1 MTHKR
6 SHLGWLLPVL
16 VATAAVWPTV
26 SRAQSDAID
35 PEAVK
40 LLRRSTDYVAGLK
53 EFRVDVSSAIEAVVS
68 TGEKLQFDSH
78 VVSTVRR
85 PDKLRVE
92 RVGEIVNQ
100 IFYYDGTS
108 LSVSFPDA
116 RYHASVAAP
125 ATIEATLDFARDQ
138 LDVIAPGA
146 DLMYKN
152 AFDRLTDGLT
162 SAYVVGEAVVGGVRC
177 DHLAFRN
184 PEVDW
189 QIWIER
195 GAKPLPRK
203 LVITS
208 KKMPQSPQFIA
219 VMNKWD
225 TAPKISDALFSF
237 TPVKGSRKVEWQ
249 PAGAAMTK

>member
-1 MTHKR
+1 MTNGR
-6 SHLGWLLPVL
+6 PHLRWLLPVL
-16 VATAAVWPTV
+16 VAAIAVWPAA
-26 SRAQSDAID
+26 SHAQAEAID
-35 PEAVK
+35 PEALK

-53 EFRVDVSSAIEAVVS
+53 ELRVEINSSIEAVVA
-68 TGEKLQFDSH
+68 TGEKLQFDNH
-78 VVSTVRR
+78 VSVTVRR
-85 PDKLRVE
+85 PNRMRIE

-100 IFYYDGTS
+100 VFYYDGTS

-116 RYHASVAAP
+116 RYHASMAAP

-162 SAYVVGEAVVGGVRC
+162 SAYVVGGAVVAGVRC

-203 LVITS
+203 LVVTS

-219 VMNKWD
+219 VISKWD